1 MIEDDGNVLLAR
13 QLDYETR
20 KEYNLTIAVTDG
32 VYTTAT
38 QLFVSVKDINEY
50 RPKFSQDVYE
60 VNVTENAEIGSLVV
74 RLLATDDDQDLR
86 LVFGIQSAQHVNS
99 VKSFTVD
106 YQSGIVSVQRPL
118 DRWPKKNTL
127 KKNIFFFHSSFF
139 YGTLYATLWKKKD
152 VFWRN
157 STVEL
162 TARNKKKNFPSFHF
176 IHFESFRFVF
186 AKALL

>member
-118 DRWPKKNTL
+118 DR
-127 KKNIFFFHSSFF
+127 
-139 YGTLYATLWKKKD
+139 
-152 VFWRN
+152 
-157 STVEL
+157 
-162 TARNKKKNFPSFHF
+162 
-176 IHFESFRFVF
+176 
-186 AKALL
+186 